1 MRIVLK
7 LILWLVILVV
17 GLTASLAAYLMFFFN
32 PNDYRTQIE
41 ERALGDAGVELK
53 INGDIGW
60 SFYPWLGLELK
71 QLSVNYPG
79 QPQLAELASA
89 GAALNIPALL
99 GGTVQLDSIRVDG
112 LVLNLVRDAEGRENW
127 VTAKGAQQESESGKG
142 ESERGQGDGELRLAI
157 DQISLSNA
165 KISFEDQIWARKV
178 ELNSLNLT
186 ASSVSVDKPFPI
198 NFQGALKQTDAGE
211 VTTQAQMELSS
222 EINLNA
228 LQGVFELRN
237 LVSKVSLQQAG
248 LEKPLIVDLNSD
260 IRLVQADQRL
270 SIDNLKLTLAGLS
283 ITGKLAL
290 TNFESQNLEG
300 NLDIAEFNPRT
311 LASSFGAELPELGE
325 GALSKVAAKFALGGD
340 AKSLQLNNLDLILDD
355 TQISGALAIN
365 AESSAIVANLN
376 VDQINLDRYMAPA
389 STDVAA
395 ANEGPAEKGW
405 SKEPLFDAEP
415 LKAINAELKLQI
427 GKALYQGNAIEQIA
441 LDLSAKAGD
450 IRMKKLAAMA
460 FGGSAD
466 VSGAI
471 DARAT
476 PVKLA
481 IKPNFS
487 GIKVEQLMALAMEET
502 PVKASANLTAAL
514 TTSGNSLHA
523 IINGLNG
530 ELNLTAEEGVI
541 EGIDMAQELCQK
553 IENLTS

>member
-127 VTAKGAQQESESGKG
+127 VTAKGAQQESESAKG

-186 ASSVSVDKPFPI
+186 ASSVSVDKPFPL

-248 LEKPLIVDLNSD
+248 LEKPLIMDLNSD
-260 IRLVQADQRL
+260 IRLVQADQRR
-270 SIDNLKLTLAGLS
+270 SIDNLTLALAGLS
-283 ITGKLAL
+283 ITGQLAL

-355 TQISGALAIN
+355 TQISGTLAVN
-365 AESSAIVANLN
+365 AESGAIVANLN
-376 VDQINLDRYMAPA
+376 VDQINLDRYMAP
-389 STDVAA
+389 SAA
-395 ANEGPAEKGW
+395 VDSQAEEAPAETGW

-460 FGGSAD
+460 FGGQAD

-471 DARAT
+471 DARAN

-502 PVKASANLTAAL
+502 PVKASAN
-514 TTSGNSLHA
+514 
-523 IINGLNG
+523 
-530 ELNLTAEEGVI
+530 
-541 EGIDMAQELCQK
+541 
-553 IENLTS
+553 